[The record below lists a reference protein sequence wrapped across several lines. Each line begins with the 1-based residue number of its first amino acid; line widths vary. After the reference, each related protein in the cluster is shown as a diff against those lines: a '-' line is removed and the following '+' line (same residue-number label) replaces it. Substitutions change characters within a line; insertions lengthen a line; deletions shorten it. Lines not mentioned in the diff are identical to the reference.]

1 MKTFKQVFI
10 KSEADLPEDGF
21 YYAYLKSSNMICL
34 MKMSEGYKPFWIENV
49 DWYLIEVPDNRDA
62 IIEKQKELIEKIKFS
77 RLGWRSSTSDN
88 QEQII
93 SNIIFTINKVID
105 RIHESELS
113 VFETP
118 PEDK

>member
-34 MKMSEGYKPFWIENV
+34 MKMSQGYKPFWIEDV

-62 IIEKQKELIEKIKFS
+62 IIEKQREMIEHLED
-77 RLGWRSSTSDN
+77 RLRWHKGKNYSDA
-88 QEQII
+88 
-93 SNIIFTINKVID
+93 TIECLK
-105 RIHESELS
+105 SKLS
-113 VFETP
+113 ALEAP
-118 PEDK
+118 PEDKSETGV